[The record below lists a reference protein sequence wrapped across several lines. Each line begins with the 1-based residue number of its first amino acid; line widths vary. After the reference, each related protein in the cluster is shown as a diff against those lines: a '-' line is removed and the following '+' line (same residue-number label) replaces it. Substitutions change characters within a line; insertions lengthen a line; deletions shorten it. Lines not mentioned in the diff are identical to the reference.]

1 MRLTLPFLAALA
13 MPVTAAA
20 HPHVFV
26 QAQVTVVFDAAGDI
40 GIKLDWY
47 YDDLF
52 SLLVTTDL
60 GIDMDGDLVLTAQE
74 QALLDSQIA
83 AWPPEYDG
91 DLEVAQG
98 AVVLALGDKQD
109 HSMTYVEGLFV
120 ETHLRPLP
128 DVPDPTAPIQIR
140 VYDPSF
146 YTAYEL
152 RQPVVMTGRDDCSA
166 EIVPADVDAAYALA
180 ARLLDGRD
188 AAQVGP
194 DEYFPA
200 VGDAFADTIIVT
212 CASPL

>member
-1 MRLTLPFLAALA
+1 MRLILPLLAALVV
-13 MPVTAAA
+13 PVTATA

-26 QAQVTVVFDAAGDI
+26 QAQVTVVFDEAGDM

-60 GIDMDGDLVLTAQE
+60 GIDMDGDLVLTAEE

-83 AWPPEYDG
+83 AWPPEYAG

-98 AVVLALGDKQD
+98 GAVLALGEKQD
-109 HSMTYVEGLFV
+109 HRMTYVEGLFV
-120 ETHLRPLP
+120 ETHTRPVP
-128 DVPDPTAPIQIR
+128 AVPDADGAIQIR

-146 YTAYEL
+146 YTAYDL
-152 RQPVVMTGRDDCSA
+152 RRPVLFEGRDDCSA
-166 EIVPADVDAAYALA
+166 EIIPADVDAAYAMA
-180 ARLLDGRD
+180 ESLLDGQAPGD
-188 AAQVGP
+188 VGP

-200 VGDAFADTIIVT
+200 IGDAFADTIVVT
-212 CASPL
+212 CAGPL